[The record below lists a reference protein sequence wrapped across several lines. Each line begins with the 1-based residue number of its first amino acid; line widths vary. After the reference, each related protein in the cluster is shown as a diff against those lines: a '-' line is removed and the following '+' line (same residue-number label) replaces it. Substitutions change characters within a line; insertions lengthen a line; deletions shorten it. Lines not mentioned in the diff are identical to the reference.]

1 MPEDWN
7 MIMDEKEFLQQEFN
21 QIETFRHKVTED
33 YDKFIFETVCPYCEK
48 VTQRIIPKE
57 LLARALTTYKAEY
70 PEEWN
75 MIMEK
80 YISHTERGIDDED
93 DN

>member
-1 MPEDWN
+1 
-7 MIMDEKEFLQQEFN
+7 MDENEFWQQEFY
-21 QIETFRHKVTED
+21 QTETFRHKVTAD
-33 YDKFIFETVCPYCEK
+33 YETFIFEMVRPYCEE
-48 VTQRIIPKE
+48 VIQQIIPKE
-57 LLARALTTYKAEY
+57 LLARALTTYKAEH
-70 PEEWN
+70 PEEWD

>member
-1 MPEDWN
+1 MK
-7 MIMDEKEFLQQEFN
+7 DENEFWQQEIKQTEIF
-21 QIETFRHKVTED
+21 IRKVTED
-33 YDKFIFETVCPYCEK
+33 YEKFIFESVYPYCEE
-48 VTQRIIPKE
+48 VTQQIIPKE
-57 LLARALTTYKAEY
+57 LLAKALTTYRAEHS
-70 PEEWN
+70 EEWD

>member
-1 MPEDWN
+1 MASF
-7 MIMDEKEFLQQEFN
+7 DEVFN
-21 QIETFRHKVTED
+21 HIETFRHKVTED
-33 YDKFIFETVCPYCEK
+33 YEKFIFEMIHPYCEE
-48 VTQRIIPKE
+48 VIQQIIPKE
-57 LLARALTTYKAEY
+57 LLSRALTTYRAEH
-70 PEEWN
+70 PEEWD

>member
-1 MPEDWN
+1 MKYK
-7 MIMDEKEFLQQEFN
+7 DEFWRHEFN
-21 QIETFRHKVTED
+21 QTEIIRRKVTESI
-33 YDKFIFETVCPYCEK
+33 YPYCEE
-48 VTQRIIPKE
+48 VTQQIIPKE
-57 LLARALTTYKAEY
+57 LLARALTTYRAEH
-70 PEEWN
+70 PEEWD